1 MNVHSLWHL
10 GVGFARYYPP
20 AENENRMQ
28 RLDILKPLPA
38 FEAFLCLAV
47 RKGKFVI
54 NQISNTAGDGG
65 RKNVCMN
72 IYFPVLQIGHFRG
85 EYL

>member
-28 RLDILKPLPA
+28 RLDSKTIASFWGLFVSLV
-38 FEAFLCLAV
+38 V
-47 RKGKFVI
+47 RKGKIVI

-65 RKNVCMN
+65 DEKMCMN